1 MPVYCFTIDVITH
14 VVLYNSLLMH
24 IIPSQRS
31 EVKGENPIKVC
42 IYMPLRNV
50 FDEKWLR
57 QQLLP
62 VQVNTIN

>member
-1 MPVYCFTIDVITH
+1 MYCFTIDVITH

-24 IIPSQRS
+24 IILSQRS
-31 EVKGENPIKVC
+31 EVKGENPIKFC

-62 VQVNTIN
+62 VQVNTINY